1 MAPPLVKLALRRA
14 VNEVRYVRPVPFG
27 RATGLVRDVY
37 GQLERDFG
45 MLAPPVALHSPSP
58 AVLAAS
64 WVMLRESLV
73 AKGETSRADR
83 EVVATLVSRENS
95 CPYCVEVHGMA
106 LDSLGR
112 SSAASAIVSGRPVV
126 DPRAGTL
133 PSSARAEL
141 TAVAFAFHYLNRVV
155 SVFLGPSPLP
165 SSVPDSAR
173 SKAKAVLGRLLRPVE
188 GASPGESLGLLPPG
202 SGDFGWAAGNPLL
215 VDAFSRASSVFGAL
229 PVSPAVREVV
239 ERELSTW
246 DGSPPG
252 LSRSWVD
259 AFDDP
264 GVRLA
269 LVAAK
274 APFQVDDA
282 LVAAAGL
289 ADREL
294 VELVGWASFAAASR
308 AVSVAP
314 LRGR

>member
-1 MAPPLVKLALRRA
+1 MAPALVKLALRRA
-14 VNEVRYVRPVPFG
+14 LHEVRYVRPVPFG

-112 SSAASAIVSGRPVV
+112 SSEA
-126 DPRAGTL
+126 DPRAGSLTAG
-133 PSSARAEL
+133 ARAEL

-173 SKAKAVLGRLLRPVE
+173 AKAKAVLGRFLRPVE
-188 GASPGESLGLLPPG
+188 DASPGESLELLPPG
-202 SGDFGWAAGNPLL
+202 SGDFGWAAGNA
-215 VDAFSRASSVFGAL
+215 VVADAFSRASSVFGAL
-229 PVSPAVREVV
+229 AVPSAVREAV
-239 ERELSTW
+239 ERDLSTW

-259 AFDDP
+259 AFDNP

-269 LVAAK
+269 LVVAK
-274 APFQVDDA
+274 APYQVDEA

-294 VELVGWASFAAASR
+294 VELVGWASFTAAAR
-308 AVSVAP
+308 AVSVAS

>member
-1 MAPPLVKLALRRA
+1 MAPALVKLALRRA

-112 SSAASAIVSGRPVV
+112 SSAASAIASGRPVA

-133 PSSARAEL
+133 SPGARAEL

-188 GASPGESLGLLPPG
+188 GVSPGESLELLPPG
-202 SGDFGWAAGNPLL
+202 SGDFGWAVGNP
-215 VDAFSRASSVFGAL
+215 VVADAFSRASLAFGAL
-229 PVSPAVREVV
+229 AVPSIVREVV

-264 GVRLA
+264 GVQLA

-289 ADREL
+289 GDREL
-294 VELVGWASFAAASR
+294 VELVGWASFTAASR